1 MRSRRRQKRSF
12 SKILLTLVWVV
23 LGVGMVL
30 IMFRLVL
37 KSGFTPPLASYV
49 VQSGSMEP
57 SIMTGDI
64 ILIRPESQ
72 YEENDVVTFRDQ
84 KKRVVTHR
92 ISEVKKQGD
101 GTMFLTKGDAN
112 RSVDIEFV
120 PLENVVG
127 KVQFVV
133 PKIGFLVSF
142 AKSTLGII
150 LLVVVPA
157 TIIISD
163 ELGGLRSSLSK
174 KRS

>member
-1 MRSRRRQKRSF
+1 MRSRRNQKVSF
-12 SKILLTLVWVV
+12 SNILLTLVWLV
-23 LGVGMVL
+23 LGVGLVL
-30 IMFRLVL
+30 LAFRLVL
-37 KSGFTPPLASYV
+37 KSGFQPPLASYV

-64 ILIRPESQ
+64 ILIRPEIL
-72 YEENDVVTFRDQ
+72 YEQNDVVTFRDQ
-84 KKRVVTHR
+84 KKRDVTHR
-92 ISEVKKQGD
+92 ITEVKKQGNS
-101 GTMFLTKGDAN
+101 TVFLTKGDAN

-133 PKIGFLVSF
+133 PKLGFLVSF

-157 TIIISD
+157 TIVITD

-174 KRS
+174 KRV

>member
-1 MRSRRRQKRSF
+1 MRSRRKQKSTF
-12 SKILLTLVWVV
+12 AKALFTVVWLI
-23 LGVGMVL
+23 LGVGMLL
-30 IMFRLVL
+30 IVFRLVL

-92 ISEVKKQGD
+92 ISEIQKQGD
-101 GTMFLTKGDAN
+101 KTLFLTKGDAN

-133 PKIGFLVSF
+133 PKLGFLVSF

-157 TIIISD
+157 TIVISD
-163 ELGGLRSSLSK
+163 ELNGLRSSLSK
-174 KRS
+174 KRL